1 MIPARRSQIPRHETT
16 LKWPHLESIAGHLMP
31 LDTEAEIG
39 LLIGANCPRAIKPH
53 EVILGND
60 DDPYVKRTALG
71 WGIIGEIEPQGQ
83 DNSTAD
89 VKGDV
94 FCNRIVTCEVQ
105 QAIQATS
112 NKKVCHF
119 ALKMQVKE
127 VLSPLQMSKMFTL
140 DFSERATKEKSPSFE
155 DRRFL
160 TIVQEGIHQRDD
172 CHYEMPLPLKNN
184 NVELPNN
191 KELALSRLMKL
202 KQRLKSDTQY
212 RKDYVDFMQENIKN
226 GFAEKVPKEEVS
238 DKNKHVWYIPHH
250 GVYHKKK
257 PGKMRVVFNCSALYQ
272 GVSLNQQL
280 LQGPDLTNNLTGVLC
295 RFQKERI
302 ALMCDIQAMFHQV
315 KVDGIHSDYL
325 CFLWWDDE
333 NFDSDPVEY
342 RMTVHLFGTT
352 SSPGCANFALK
363 TTANH
368 YEGVC
373 GKEAADF
380 VRKDF
385 YVNDGLKS
393 VASVEQA
400 KSLISSTKSLCQ
412 KGGFRLHKFVLNRR
426 EVLNSVP
433 PEDRARTDR
442 QSFVVGRP
450 RPSLKTFQR
459 LESHQSY
466 YCNFP

>member
-1 MIPARRSQIPRHETT
+1 
-16 LKWPHLESIAGHLMP
+16 
-31 LDTEAEIG
+31 
-39 LLIGANCPRAIKPH
+39 
-53 EVILGND
+53 
-60 DDPYVKRTALG
+60 
-71 WGIIGEIEPQGQ
+71 
-83 DNSTAD
+83 
-89 VKGDV
+89 
-94 FCNRIVTCEVQ
+94 
-105 QAIQATS
+105 
-112 NKKVCHF
+112 
-119 ALKMQVKE
+119 
-127 VLSPLQMSKMFTL
+127 MFTL
-140 DFSERATKEKSPSFE
+140 DFSERATEEKSPSFE

-212 RKDYVDFMQENIKN
+212 RKDYVNFMQENIKN

-250 GVYHKKK
+250 GVHHKKK
-257 PGKMRVVFNCSALYQ
+257 PGKMRVMFDCSALYQ

-280 LQGPDLTNNLTGVLC
+280 LQGPDLTNNLTGILC

-302 ALMCDIQAMFHQV
+302 ALMCDIQVMFHQV
-315 KVDGIHSDYL
+315 KVDGIHRDYL
-325 CFLWWDDE
+325 RFLWWDDE

-342 RMTVHLFGTT
+342 RMTVHLFGAT

-368 YEGVC
+368 YKGVC

-385 YVNDGLKS
+385 YVDDGLKL

-433 PEDRARTDR
+433 PEDRARTDP

-459 LESHQSY
+459 LESHRRY

>member
-1 MIPARRSQIPRHETT
+1 
-16 LKWPHLESIAGHLMP
+16 
-31 LDTEAEIG
+31 
-39 LLIGANCPRAIKPH
+39 
-53 EVILGND
+53 
-60 DDPYVKRTALG
+60 
-71 WGIIGEIEPQGQ
+71 
-83 DNSTAD
+83 
-89 VKGDV
+89 
-94 FCNRIVTCEVQ
+94 
-105 QAIQATS
+105 
-112 NKKVCHF
+112 
-119 ALKMQVKE
+119 
-127 VLSPLQMSKMFTL
+127 
-140 DFSERATKEKSPSFE
+140 
-155 DRRFL
+155 
-160 TIVQEGIHQRDD
+160 
-172 CHYEMPLPLKNN
+172 
-184 NVELPNN
+184 
-191 KELALSRLMKL
+191 MKL

-212 RKDYVDFMQENIKN
+212 RKDYVNFMQENIKN

-250 GVYHKKK
+250 GAYHKKK
-257 PGKMRVVFNCSALYQ
+257 PGKMRVVFDCSALYQ

-280 LQGPDLTNNLTGVLC
+280 LQGPDLTNNLTGIFC
-295 RFQKERI
+295 QFQKERI

-315 KVDGIHSDYL
+315 KVDGIHRDYL

-333 NFDSDPVEY
+333 NFDSDPVKY
-342 RMTVHLFGTT
+342 RMTVHLFGAN

-368 YEGVC
+368 YKGVC

-385 YVNDGLKS
+385 YVDDGLKS

-459 LESHQSY
+459 LESHQRY